1 PSADHCPAIP
11 HRHRRQRRQIRAL
24 QNHHP
29 LRRHRSQSQVVRV
42 EAPLENGASLHLLL
56 HFCFLVALL
65 LSCCRF
71 CFLVAAFAFLAV
83 ALAFLVVIP
92 EGDLLF
98 TTL

>member
-1 PSADHCPAIP
+1 
-11 HRHRRQRRQIRAL
+11 
-24 QNHHP
+24 
-29 LRRHRSQSQVVRV
+29 VVRV

-56 HFCFLVALL
+56 H
-65 LSCCRF
+65 F

-98 TTL
+98 TTLAPSNIHPPTCLQPAASLPYL